1 MDAKR
6 EMGNSNF
13 EIIIAKHETT
23 VSNPEIRKKMMADG
37 LDMGWLSIGLMG
49 QWISGQVGGVVVIG
63 VAIEPRDIDMK
74 KHHTEP
80 IGIRMMLAVVGATGF
95 EPATTWSQ
103 TRSATGLRYTPLYLI
118 LILRLQRYALIF

>member
-13 EIIIAKHETT
+13 EIIIAKYETT
-23 VSNPEIRKKMMADG
+23 VSSPEIRKKMMADG

-74 KHHTEP
+74 K
-80 IGIRMMLAVVGATGF
+80 A
-95 EPATTWSQ
+95 S
-103 TRSATGLRYTPLYLI
+103 Y
-118 LILRLQRYALIF
+118 

>member
-6 EMGNSNF
+6 EMDNSNF

-23 VSNPEIRKKMMADG
+23 VSSPEIRKKMMADG

-74 KHHTEP
+74 K
-80 IGIRMMLAVVGATGF
+80 A
-95 EPATTWSQ
+95 S
-103 TRSATGLRYTPLYLI
+103 Y
-118 LILRLQRYALIF
+118 

>member
-13 EIIIAKHETT
+13 EIIIAKYETT
-23 VSNPEIRKKMMADG
+23 VSSHEIRKKMMADG

-49 QWISGQVGGVVVIG
+49 QRISGLVGGVVVIG

-74 KHHTEP
+74 K
-80 IGIRMMLAVVGATGF
+80 A
-95 EPATTWSQ
+95 S
-103 TRSATGLRYTPLYLI
+103 Y
-118 LILRLQRYALIF
+118 

>member
-13 EIIIAKHETT
+13 EIINSKHETT

-49 QWISGQVGGVVVIG
+49 QRISGQVGGVVLIG
-63 VAIEPRDIDMK
+63 VAIESRGIDTK
-74 KHHTEP
+74 K
-80 IGIRMMLAVVGATGF
+80 A
-95 EPATTWSQ
+95 S
-103 TRSATGLRYTPLYLI
+103 Y
-118 LILRLQRYALIF
+118 

>member
-1 MDAKR
+1 MYTESNYKMDAKR

-23 VSNPEIRKKMMADG
+23 VSNPEIRKKRMADG

-49 QWISGQVGGVVVIG
+49 LRISGEVGGVVVIG

-74 KHHTEP
+74 K
-80 IGIRMMLAVVGATGF
+80 A
-95 EPATTWSQ
+95 S
-103 TRSATGLRYTPLYLI
+103 Y
-118 LILRLQRYALIF
+118 

>member
-1 MDAKR
+1 MQSIYTGSNYKMDAKR

-23 VSNPEIRKKMMADG
+23 VSNPEIRKKMMADD

-49 QWISGQVGGVVVIG
+49 QRISGLVGEVVVIG

-74 KHHTEP
+74 K
-80 IGIRMMLAVVGATGF
+80 A
-95 EPATTWSQ
+95 S
-103 TRSATGLRYTPLYLI
+103 Y
-118 LILRLQRYALIF
+118 

>member
-23 VSNPEIRKKMMADG
+23 VSNPEIRKKMMTDG

-49 QWISGQVGGVVVIG
+49 KRISGQVGGAVVIG
-63 VAIEPRDIDMK
+63 VAMEPRGIDTK
-74 KHHTEP
+74 K
-80 IGIRMMLAVVGATGF
+80 A
-95 EPATTWSQ
+95 S
-103 TRSATGLRYTPLYLI
+103 Y
-118 LILRLQRYALIF
+118 

>member
-6 EMGNSNF
+6 AMGNSNF
-13 EIIIAKHETT
+13 EIIIAKYETT
-23 VSNPEIRKKMMADG
+23 VSSPEIRKKMITDG

-74 KHHTEP
+74 K
-80 IGIRMMLAVVGATGF
+80 A
-95 EPATTWSQ
+95 S
-103 TRSATGLRYTPLYLI
+103 Y
-118 LILRLQRYALIF
+118 

>member
-6 EMGNSNF
+6 AMGNSNF
-13 EIIIAKHETT
+13 EIIIAKYETT
-23 VSNPEIRKKMMADG
+23 VSSPEIRKKMMADG

-74 KHHTEP
+74 K
-80 IGIRMMLAVVGATGF
+80 A
-95 EPATTWSQ
+95 S
-103 TRSATGLRYTPLYLI
+103 Y
-118 LILRLQRYALIF
+118 

>member
-13 EIIIAKHETT
+13 EIIIAKYETT

-49 QWISGQVGGVVVIG
+49 QRI
-63 VAIEPRDIDMK
+63 
-74 KHHTEP
+74 
-80 IGIRMMLAVVGATGF
+80 
-95 EPATTWSQ
+95 
-103 TRSATGLRYTPLYLI
+103 
-118 LILRLQRYALIF
+118 

>member
-23 VSNPEIRKKMMADG
+23 VSNPEIRKKMMTDS

-49 QWISGQVGGVVVIG
+49 QRISGQVCGVVVIG
-63 VAIEPRDIDMK
+63 VAMEPRGIDTK
-74 KHHTEP
+74 K
-80 IGIRMMLAVVGATGF
+80 A
-95 EPATTWSQ
+95 S
-103 TRSATGLRYTPLYLI
+103 Y
-118 LILRLQRYALIF
+118 

>member
-13 EIIIAKHETT
+13 EIINEKHETT

-49 QWISGQVGGVVVIG
+49 QRIFGQVGGVVVIG

-74 KHHTEP
+74 K
-80 IGIRMMLAVVGATGF
+80 A
-95 EPATTWSQ
+95 S
-103 TRSATGLRYTPLYLI
+103 Y
-118 LILRLQRYALIF
+118 

>member
-6 EMGNSNF
+6 AMGNSNF
-13 EIIIAKHETT
+13 EIIIAKYETT
-23 VSNPEIRKKMMADG
+23 VSNPEIRKKMITDG

-74 KHHTEP
+74 K
-80 IGIRMMLAVVGATGF
+80 A
-95 EPATTWSQ
+95 S
-103 TRSATGLRYTPLYLI
+103 Y
-118 LILRLQRYALIF
+118 